1 MSEILIRPLAAGDL
15 PAVAHVERFSFA
27 IPWSEESLKMLTT
40 PPNYGFVAEIGGK
53 IAGYIGILGV
63 LDELEVTNVATLPE
77 FRRRGVGRALV
88 SALLDYAREENFRR
102 VTLEVR
108 ESNAP
113 AIALYESLAFT
124 PCGLRK
130 NFYTQP
136 NEHAIIYET
145 LI

>member
-1 MSEILIRPLAAGDL
+1 MDADIAFVVDGSRGVGADL
-15 PAVAHVERFSFA
+15 YRVA
-27 IPWSEESLKMLTT
+27 LTL
-40 PPNYGFVAEIGGK
+40 VDA
-53 IAGYIGILGV
+53 V
-63 LDELEVTNVATLPE
+63 LDELEVTNVATMPDL
-77 FRRRGVGRALV
+77 RRRGVGRALV
-88 SALLDYAREENFRR
+88 NALLGYAREENFRR

-113 AIALYESLAFT
+113 AIALYESLGFT

-136 NEHAIIYET
+136 SENAIIYEV

>member
-1 MSEILIRPLAAGDL
+1 MNEILIRPLEAGDL
-15 PAVAHVERFSFA
+15 SAVARVERFSFSV
-27 IPWSEESLKMLTT
+27 PWSEESLKMLTA
-40 PPNYGFVAEIGGK
+40 PPNYGFVATIGGE

-63 LDELEVTNVATLPE
+63 LDELEVTNVATMPDL
-77 FRRRGVGRALV
+77 RRRGVGRALV
-88 SALLDYAREENFRR
+88 NALLDYAREENFRR

-113 AIALYESLAFT
+113 AIALYECIGFT

-136 NEHAIIYET
+136 SENAIIYEI